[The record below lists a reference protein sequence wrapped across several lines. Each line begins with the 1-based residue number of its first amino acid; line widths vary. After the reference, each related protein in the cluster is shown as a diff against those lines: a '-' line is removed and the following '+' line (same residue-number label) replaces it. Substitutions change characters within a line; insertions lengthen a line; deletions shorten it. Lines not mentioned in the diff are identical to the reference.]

1 METARKNSPVAMVRT
16 QHQKHTVFADS
27 GEFQVGK
34 FPLGTRRDGGD
45 DKSRYK
51 DGVDNSARPIQ
62 QDARRGTLPLLYH
75 LKLSGA
81 VPVAFANRRRRKGRG

>member
-16 QHQKHTVFADS
+16 QYKKHTVFTYS

-34 FPLGTRRDGGD
+34 FSVGSGRNGSHVE
-45 DKSRYK
+45 SRHK
-51 DGVDNSARPIQ
+51 DGVYNSARSIQ
-62 QDARRGTLPLLYH
+62 QNARRGTLPLLYH

-81 VPVAFANRRRRKGRG
+81 VPVAFANRRRRKGRS